1 MDARTLG
8 YLLKIQSGKQGK
20 LFLSF
25 EQVRQAVTKVLN
37 KKDFGANTYVEI
49 LENCVKI
56 GLDQL
61 RVDGTEIDER
71 KNLQVRED
79 LQFWLDTLKY
89 VPRLDYRQ
97 IEQVEA
103 LQTCVKNLD
112 DELMELDFSSLLSY
126 LDDLK
131 RHFMQV

>member
-25 EQVRQAVTKVLN
+25 EQVRQSVTKVLN

-89 VPRLDYRQ
+89 VPRLDYKQ

>member
-25 EQVRQAVTKVLN
+25 EQVRQSVTKVLN